1 MTRLRL
7 LLLPVGAL
15 YWVVAQTRGWLYSVG
30 ALRRRSFDAPVLC
43 VGNITV
49 GGTGKTPI
57 IEHLAR
63 LLLSAGWRVAIVS
76 RGYRRKSRGQVV
88 ARVGAT
94 AEDVGDEPCQM
105 KRHLPQVDVVVD
117 ADRGAAIDCALG
129 RGAQVVLMDDGMQ
142 HRSVSPGALVLVC
155 DYARPLWGDWPL
167 PAGDLRESAAMAR
180 TADVVVVNKC
190 PPSLSRLEADE
201 IRRKMGLRQGQR
213 LFFSAIGYADFL
225 RAGGVLTRDSEIAAR
240 GAVAVAGVGRPGP
253 FFDEV
258 ERRIGPM
265 PKMSFADHHD
275 FAPADLERIMEAL
288 DGVGSESLLLTT
300 EKDATRLPSSVG
312 GHEVAALPIKTD
324 ILFGEAEEFD
334 NKILHLIR
342 ALI

>member
-15 YWVVAQTRGWLYSVG
+15 YWVVAQARCWLYTAGV
-30 ALRRRSFDAPVLC
+30 LRRRSFGAPVLC

-49 GGTGKTPI
+49 GGTGKTPV

-63 LLLSAGWRVAIVS
+63 LLLSAGWRVAVVS
-76 RGYRRKSRGQVV
+76 RGYRRKSRGLVV
-88 ARVGAT
+88 AEDGAT
-94 AEDVGDEPCQM
+94 AGDVGDEPCQL

-129 RGAQVVLMDDGMQ
+129 RGARVVLMDDGMQ
-142 HRSVSPGALVLVC
+142 HRSVRPGALLLVC
-155 DYARPLWGDWPL
+155 DYARPLWSDWPL

-190 PPSLSRLEADE
+190 PPSLSRRDADE
-201 IRRKMGLRQGQR
+201 IRRKMRLRRGQCV
-213 LFFSAIGYADFL
+213 FFSAIGYADFVL
-225 RAGGVLTRDSEIAAR
+225 PGGATVTDQEVAAR

-253 FFDEV
+253 FFCEV
-258 ERRIGPM
+258 ERRVGLVR
-265 PKMSFADHHD
+265 KMSFADHHD
-275 FAPADLERIMEAL
+275 FAPADLARIGAEL
-288 DGVGSESLLLTT
+288 DGVGRRSLLLTT
-300 EKDATRLPSSVG
+300 EKDATRLPTHIG

>member
-1 MTRLRL
+1 MRRLRL

-15 YWVVAQTRGWLYSVG
+15 YWVVAQTRAWLYSAGV
-30 ALRRRSFDAPVLC
+30 LRRRSFGSPVLC

-49 GGTGKTPI
+49 GGTGKTPV

-63 LLLSAGWRVAIVS
+63 LLLAAGWRVAVVS
-76 RGYRRKSRGQVV
+76 RGYRRKSRGLVV

-94 AEDVGDEPCQM
+94 AEDVGDEPCQV

-117 ADRGAAIDCALG
+117 ADRGAAIECALG

-142 HRSVSPGALVLVC
+142 HRSVRPGALVVLC
-155 DYARPLWGDWPL
+155 DYARPLWRDWPL
-167 PAGDLRESAAMAR
+167 PAGDLRESATMAR

-190 PPSLSRLEADE
+190 PPSLSRQEADE

-213 LFFSAIGYADFL
+213 LFFSAIGYANFM
-225 RAGGVLTRDSEIAAR
+225 RADGMVAPDDEIAAR

-253 FFDEV
+253 FFAEV
-258 ERRIGPM
+258 ERRVGPM
-265 PKMSFADHHD
+265 PKMPFADHHD
-275 FAPADLERIMEAL
+275 FAPADLARIGAEL
-288 DGVGSESLLLTT
+288 DGVGCGSLLLTT
-300 EKDATRLPSSVG
+300 EKDATRLPDRVG
-312 GHEVAALPIKTD
+312 GHEVVALPIKTD

>member
-1 MTRLRL
+1 MRRLRL

-15 YWVVAQTRGWLYSVG
+15 YWVVTQVRVWLYAAGV
-30 ALRRRSFDAPVLC
+30 LRRRSFAAPVLC

-49 GGTGKTPI
+49 GGTGKTPV

-88 ARVGAT
+88 AAVGSA
-94 AEDVGDEPCQM
+94 AADIGDEPCQL

-142 HRSVSPGALVLVC
+142 HRSVRPSALVLVC
-155 DYARPLWGDWPL
+155 DHARPLWGDWPL
-167 PAGDLRESAAMAR
+167 PVGDLREAAAMAR
-180 TADVVVVNKC
+180 TADVVLVNKC
-190 PPSLSRLEADE
+190 PPSLSRREADE
-201 IRRKMGLRQGQR
+201 IRRKMRLRQEQR
-213 LFFSAIGYADFL
+213 IFFSTIGYADFVRL
-225 RAGGVLTRDSEIAAR
+225 GGEVVPDREIAAR
-240 GAVAVAGVGRPGP
+240 GAVAVAGVGRPWP

-258 ERRIGPM
+258 ERRVGPVQRF
-265 PKMSFADHHD
+265 PFADHHD
-275 FAPADLERIMEAL
+275 FTPAELEKIGAAL
-288 DGVGSESLLLTT
+288 DGVGRGSVLLTT
-300 EKDATRLPSSVG
+300 EKDATRLPTHVG

-334 NKILHLIR
+334 NMILHHIR